1 MFLSFFWRVY
11 KRKEVVKVGTGTR
24 RTHGA
29 AAAVADVQTAVEDV
43 VIEEGDELTP
53 EEEDIVN
60 ALQEEQCETPADDG
74 QQVHDEKIVQ
84 TLKVCAIADM
94 ARKGIKITPAQNKAA
109 ISILPKVSILLPCNV
124 AQLKAFLDCRAGS
137 QSPRQYYSW

>member
-11 KRKEVVKVGTGTR
+11 KRKKVVKVGTGTR
-24 RTHGA
+24 RTRGA

-53 EEEDIVN
+53 EEEDIAN

-84 TLKVCAIADM
+84 TLKVRAIADM

-109 ISILPKVSILLPCNV
+109 IGILPKVSILLPCNV
-124 AQLKAFLDCRAGS
+124 AQLKAFLDRRAGS
-137 QSPRQYYSW
+137 QSPRQYYSR